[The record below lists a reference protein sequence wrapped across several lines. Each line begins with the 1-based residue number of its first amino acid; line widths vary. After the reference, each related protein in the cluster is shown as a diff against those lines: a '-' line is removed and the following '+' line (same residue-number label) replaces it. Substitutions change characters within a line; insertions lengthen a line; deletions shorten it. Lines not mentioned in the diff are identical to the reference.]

1 MRNELV
7 EEHLNPLYLEAHAR
21 TRAAVGELGATN
33 YFELY
38 KGFGFDLEALAEQ
51 CRSFLASTERVH
63 EKTSTSSSARAS
75 ACRSP
80 RPSAGT
86 RTG

>member
-38 KGFGFDLEALAEQ
+38 QSFGYDLEALAEQ
-51 CRSFLASTERVH
+51 CR
-63 EKTSTSSSARAS
+63 
-75 ACRSP
+75 
-80 RPSAGT
+80 
-86 RTG
+86 